1 MTNLEKAGKK
11 IVLHVH
17 DEVVIEVD
25 EENALHAK
33 ADIQE
38 IMKQGPKWMKD
49 VPLDSEAIITKEYTK

>member
-1 MTNLEKAGKK
+1 LTNLDKAGKK

-38 IMKQGPKWMKD
+38 LMTQGPDWMEG
-49 VPLDSEAIITKEYTK
+49 VPLDSEAVITKEYTK

>member
-1 MTNLEKAGKK
+1 MSN
-11 IVLHVH
+11 

-38 IMKQGPKWMKD
+38 LMKQGPEWMKD

>member
-17 DEVVIEVD
+17 DEVVVEVD
-25 EENALHAK
+25 EDMALHAK

-38 IMKQGPKWMKD
+38 IMKQGPEWMKD